1 MLKQNFKRR
10 LILVMLGVFSLG
22 VAGCGKQT
30 EVIAETKEAVAEVE
44 VVPKEDNLLSAAEG
58 FAGGDGSEE
67 SPYQIATAEQLVY
80 LSEMINSE
88 DNSLETINLREGYY
102 VLTDNIELNDLTD
115 FDNWETQAPQYEW
128 NPIANTA
135 GNEFKGHFDGN
146 GYAVKGM
153 YIESDYSYSKKNL
166 TGDGSSIGLFGY
178 LTDATVENV
187 VIEDSLIVANNDVRY
202 AGSIAGHS
210 MGSEIVNC
218 HSSAKLKI
226 NMAEECGG
234 IVGYAINRDDFEGNI
249 GVQVMKDCVYN
260 GTLIFLSPEKERM
273 IEIGGVVGRASGIM
287 ENCSN
292 KGTMQLEGEYK
303 EISHEIGGIAGVFS
317 LGNDSM
323 SGCINEA
330 DIEVDGNPT
339 LGGVCGSLSGMSEFS
354 DESASADFCL
364 SSCSNT
370 GKIAATGEDSCVGG
384 VIGSI
389 GAFGE
394 DSIVIEK
401 CTNSGSVFGGLH
413 VGGICGESINSATK
427 WEMANCTNSG
437 SVDSGLWTGGIM
449 GYIGSVQEESVIKNC
464 VNEGKVAGRQE
475 VGGIAGGYFAYNVAQ
490 AESRASFT
498 IANCENKGIVSH
510 TERGISGLGGI
521 IGYLQLD
528 EPTDIIYIDGCKNSG
543 VVSGKETLRAGGI
556 VGSLSTVSAGA
567 GGFCSITNCENTGDI
582 MQEGGTIEVTA
593 DLAKGGELSFE
604 NAEDKAWSIL
614 GGSSMGGI
622 TGYFKQGVIE
632 NCVST
637 GSFYILDGV
646 NPMFS
651 YADLSKNLNDD
662 ATESQVFVGG
672 ICGLYYYEDGSE
684 GYTPETCYVR
694 NCRYADSIPEG
705 VVYALPDEAAM
716 ATVSDVTA
724 IKGTN

>member
-44 VVPKEDNLLSAAEG
+44 VVPEEDNLLSAAEG

-153 YIESDYSYSKKNL
+153 YIESDYSYSKENL

-354 DESASADFCL
+354 DESASADFYL

-389 GAFGE
+389 GAFGG

-413 VGGICGESINSATK
+413 VGGICGESINSTTK

-490 AESRASFT
+490 AESRAPFT

-528 EPTDIIYIDGCKNSG
+528 EPTDMIYIDGCKNSG

-593 DLAKGGELSFE
+593 DLAKDGELSFE
-604 NAEDKAWSIL
+604 NAEDKAWSII

-705 VVYALPDEAAM
+705 VVYALPDEATM